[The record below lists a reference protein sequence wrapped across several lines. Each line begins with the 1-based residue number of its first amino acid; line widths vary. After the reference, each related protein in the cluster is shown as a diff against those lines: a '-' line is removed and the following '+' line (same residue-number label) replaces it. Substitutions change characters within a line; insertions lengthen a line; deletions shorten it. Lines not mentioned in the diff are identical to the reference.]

1 MFLTEL
7 YLYINKLRNFPRQL
21 SLPQIKVL
29 NLNQN
34 SDLRELDLGYCPLME
49 TLSASQ
55 CSISNLYSLSG
66 CQSLREIDISF
77 NQMPSLISIFKVIQ
91 FNDPAFLRSLVF
103 NDNVFNQ
110 VQDE

>member
-1 MFLTEL
+1 
-7 YLYINKLRNFPRQL
+7 
-21 SLPQIKVL
+21 
-29 NLNQN
+29 
-34 SDLRELDLGYCPLME
+34 ME

-91 FNDPAFLRSLVF
+91 FNDPLFLRSLVF